1 MLTALTFSGAITNLI
16 GLMRPLVTL
25 IIGLALIY
33 FLWGL
38 VTFIMASGSEEGV
51 AKGREAMLWGIIA
64 LFVMISIQGIVYL
77 VAESLEIGPTTGGGL
92 PDDTYVDL

>member
-1 MLTALTFSGAITNLI
+1 MLTALTFSDAVGNLI
-16 GLMRPLVTL
+16 GLMRPLVSV

-38 VTFIMASGSEEGV
+38 VKFISASGDESEV
-51 AKGREAMLWGIIA
+51 TKGKEAMLWGIIA

-77 VAESLEIGPTTGGGL
+77 VADSLEISGGGK
-92 PDDTYVDL
+92 PSDTFVEP